1 MNLTAN
7 KPKTEI
13 KAYGLRLLLSRHP
26 EVARL
31 KRKHAP
37 SVHGNKFW
45 STSWLL
51 IDHIKKTRLKPG
63 SKILEIGC
71 GWGLTGIFCA
81 KKFDAA
87 VTAVDI
93 DPDIYP
99 YLDLHARINRVNVE
113 FLNKGF
119 DQISSRRLQDVEM
132 IIGSDICFW
141 DNLIDPLRRLIQ
153 RARRA
158 SVGRI
163 LIADPGRPT
172 FDSLVEALSPK
183 RGVEVLDR
191 EIHKPRRMSGKIL
204 QITEITRLLNL

>member
-1 MNLTAN
+1 LKILTAGSD
-7 KPKTEI
+7 KTEI

-26 EVARL
+26 EIARL
-31 KRKHAP
+31 KRKHTP
-37 SVHGNKFW
+37 SVHGNKPW
-45 STSWLL
+45 NTSWLL
-51 IDHIKKTRLKPG
+51 IDHIRKIRLEPG

-71 GWGLTGIFCA
+71 GWGTTGIFCA
-81 KKFDAA
+81 KKFAAA

-99 YLDLHARINRVNVE
+99 YLDLHARINKVKVE

-119 DQISSRRLQDVEM
+119 DKISSRRLRGVDM

-172 FDSLVEALSPK
+172 FDSLVESLTPK
-183 RGVEVLDR
+183 RGVEVLDC
-191 EIHKPRRMSGKIL
+191 EIKKPRRLSGKIL
-204 QITEITRLLNL
+204 QILA

>member
-1 MNLTAN
+1 LTAN
-7 KPKTEI
+7 NQRTEI
-13 KAYGLRLLLSRHP
+13 RAYGLRLLLSRHP
-26 EVARL
+26 EVRRL
-31 KRKHAP
+31 KRKHSP
-37 SVHGNKFW
+37 SVHGNKLW

-51 IDHIKKTRLKPG
+51 IDYIKKKRLKPR

-81 KKFDAA
+81 KSFSAA

-99 YLDLHARINRVNVE
+99 YLDLHTRINKVKVD
-113 FLNKGF
+113 FLNKAF
-119 DQISSRRLQDVEM
+119 DELSCRRLRDIDM

-172 FDSLVEALSPK
+172 FDNLVESLRPK
-183 RGVEVLDR
+183 KGVEVFDR
-191 EIHKPRRMSGKIL
+191 QIKKPRPISGKIL
-204 QITEITRLLNL
+204 QIRERS

>member
-1 MNLTAN
+1 M
-7 KPKTEI
+7 
-13 KAYGLRLLLSRHP
+13 
-26 EVARL
+26 
-31 KRKHAP
+31 
-37 SVHGNKFW
+37 
-45 STSWLL
+45 L
-51 IDHIKKTRLKPG
+51 IDHIRKTRLESG

-87 VTAVDI
+87 VTSVDI

-99 YLDLHARINRVNVE
+99 YLDLHARINKVKVE

-119 DQISSRRLQDVEM
+119 DKISSSSLQDVDM
-132 IIGSDICFW
+132 IIASDICFW
-141 DNLIDPLRRLIQ
+141 DNLIDPLRRFIQ

-172 FDSLVEALSPK
+172 FDSLVESLAPK
-183 RGVEVLDR
+183 RGVEVLDH
-191 EIHKPRRMSGKIL
+191 EIKKPRRMSGKIL
-204 QITEITRLLNL
+204 QITDHLQ

>member
-1 MNLTAN
+1 MTALYN
-7 KPKTEI
+7 KTEI
-13 KAYGLRLLLSRHP
+13 KAYGIRLLLSRHP
-26 EVARL
+26 EIRKL

-37 SVHGNKFW
+37 SVHGNKLW
-45 STSWLL
+45 GTSWLL
-51 IDHIKKTRLKPG
+51 IDHIKKTRLEPG

-81 KKFDAA
+81 KKFAAA

-99 YLDLHARINRVNVE
+99 YLDLHTRINKVKVE

-119 DQISSRRLQDVEM
+119 DKISRRRLQDVDM

-158 SVGRI
+158 SVDRI
-163 LIADPGRPT
+163 VIADPGRPT
-172 FDSLVEALSPK
+172 FDSLVESLAPK
-183 RGVEVLDR
+183 KGVEVLDR
-191 EIHKPRRMSGKIL
+191 EINKPRPMSGKIL
-204 QITEITRLLNL
+204 QITDHL

>member
-1 MNLTAN
+1 LTAVNN
-7 KPKTEI
+7 KAEI

-26 EVARL
+26 EIARL
-31 KRKHAP
+31 KKKYAP
-37 SVHGNKFW
+37 SVHGNKSW
-45 STSWLL
+45 GTSWLL
-51 IDHIKKTRLKPG
+51 IDHIRKTRLDSG

-71 GWGLTGIFCA
+71 GWGMTGIFCA

-99 YLDLHARINRVNVE
+99 YLDLHARINKVKVE
-113 FLNKGF
+113 FLNKSF
-119 DQISSRRLQDVEM
+119 DQISSRRLQDVDM
-132 IIGSDICFW
+132 VIASDICFW

-172 FDSLVEALSPK
+172 FDSLVESLAPK
-183 RGVEVLDR
+183 KGVEVLDH
-191 EIHKPRRMSGKIL
+191 EIKKPRRMSGKIL
-204 QITEITRLLNL
+204 DITKHL

>member
-1 MNLTAN
+1 MTTNSKKN
-7 KPKTEI
+7 EI
-13 KAYGLRLLLSRHP
+13 KAYGLRLLLSHHP
-26 EVARL
+26 EVRRL
-31 KRKHAP
+31 KRNHAP
-37 SVHGNKFW
+37 SVHGNKLW

-51 IDHIKKTRLKPG
+51 IDHLNKNRLKPG

-81 KKFDAA
+81 KKFDAV

-93 DPDIYP
+93 DPDIHP
-99 YLDLHARINRVNVE
+99 FLDLHARIHKVKVE
-113 FLNKGF
+113 FLNKSF
-119 DQISSRRLQDVEM
+119 DQIGSRRLKDIDM

-163 LIADPGRPT
+163 LLADPGRPT
-172 FDSLVEALSPK
+172 FDSLIGSLSPQK
-183 RGVEVLDR
+183 GIEVFDR
-191 EIHKPRRMSGKIL
+191 EIKKPRRIIGKIL
-204 QITEITRLLNL
+204 QISRGLQES

>member
-1 MNLTAN
+1 MTVNN
-7 KPKTEI
+7 RKTEI
-13 KAYGLRLLLSRHP
+13 RAYGLRLLLSGHSEIR
-26 EVARL
+26 RL

-37 SVHGNKFW
+37 SVHGNKLW
-45 STSWLL
+45 GTSWLL

-81 KKFDAA
+81 KRFGAA

-99 YLDLHARINRVNVE
+99 YLDLHARINRVEVE
-113 FLNKGF
+113 FLNKSF
-119 DQISSRRLQDVEM
+119 DKIKGSLLQNIDM

-141 DNLIDPLRRLIQ
+141 DNLIDPLRRLIH

-172 FDSLVEALSPK
+172 FDALVESLVPK
-183 RGVEVLDR
+183 KGVEVFDR
-191 EIHKPRRMSGKIL
+191 EIKKPRRMSAKIL
-204 QITEITRLLNL
+204 QITDRL

>member
-1 MNLTAN
+1 MTDSS
-7 KPKTEI
+7 PKTEM

-26 EVARL
+26 EIRSL

-51 IDHIKKTRLKPG
+51 IDHIKKNRLKPG

-81 KKFDAA
+81 KKFSAA
-87 VTAVDI
+87 VTAMDI

-99 YLDLHARINRVNVE
+99 YLELHARINNVKVA

-119 DQISSRRLQDVEM
+119 NKIGRRRLREIDM

-153 RARRA
+153 RARQA

-172 FDSLVEALSPK
+172 FDRLVESLRPK
-183 RGVEVLDR
+183 KGVEVFDR
-191 EIHKPRRMSGKIL
+191 EIKRPRPMSGKIL
-204 QITEITRLLNL
+204 QITQHL

>member
-1 MNLTAN
+1 LTAPN
-7 KPKTEI
+7 QKTEI

-26 EVARL
+26 EIRKL

-37 SVHGNKFW
+37 SVHGNKLW
-45 STSWLL
+45 GTSWLL
-51 IDHIKKTRLKPG
+51 IDHIKKSRLAPG

-99 YLDLHARINRVNVE
+99 YLELHARINKVNVE

-119 DQISSRRLQDVEM
+119 DKISSRRLRDIDM

-158 SVGRI
+158 SVGRV

-172 FDSLVEALSPK
+172 FDNLVDSLVPK
-183 RGVEVLDR
+183 RGLEVLDC
-191 EIHKPRRMSGKIL
+191 EIKKPRRMSGKIL
-204 QITEITRLLNL
+204 QITDHV

>member
-1 MNLTAN
+1 MTAVN
-7 KPKTEI
+7 NKTEI

-26 EVARL
+26 EIAKL

-37 SVHGNKFW
+37 SVHGNKSW
-45 STSWLL
+45 STSWVL
-51 IDHIKKTRLKPG
+51 IDHIRKTRLIPG
-63 SKILEIGC
+63 AKILEIGC
-71 GWGLTGIFCA
+71 GWGMTGIFCA

-87 VTAVDI
+87 VTAADI
-93 DPDIYP
+93 DPDIHP
-99 YLDLHARINRVNVE
+99 FLDLHARINKVKVA

-119 DQISSRRLQDVEM
+119 DQISSSRLRDVDL

-141 DNLIDPLRRLIQ
+141 DDLIDPLRRLIQ

-172 FDSLVEALSPK
+172 FDSLVASLSPK
-183 RGVEVLDR
+183 KGVEVLDH
-191 EIHKPRRMSGKIL
+191 EIKKPRRMSGKIL
-204 QITEITRLLNL
+204 HITHHP